1 MFGIVQERMFIVTTE
16 RLYNFK
22 KNKIKRFIN
31 INKLNGISKTMS
43 SGKSEFAVHV
53 SGEYD
58 YRFICDRRDEVIE
71 ILKQRFIELRNQNV
85 PIFGIVKGNLK

>member
-16 RLYNFK
+16 RLYNLK
-22 KNKIKRFIN
+22 KNKLKRFIN
-31 INKLNGISKTMS
+31 INKLNGLSKTMQA
-43 SGKSEFAVHV
+43 GKNEFAIHV
-53 SGEYD
+53 QGEYD

-71 ILKQRFIELRNQNV
+71 ILKQRYIEVRNQNL